1 MFVCFW
7 IGNWNEWEL
16 WWKSNSWSLCDF
28 PSFHTYRHS
37 LTQNDQPGCFVVQ
50 KIHKNYHA
58 LNQLKPQC
66 LHADSLCAVHIPPEA
81 NVTFKSKYLKNSMQ
95 TADEQGHPKEHFV
108 SFYDHTFYFVQV
120 NAFKTPFF
128 LLSFLLLHEVLLKV
142 KPISFVILE
151 IQSQI

>member
-1 MFVCFW
+1 
-7 IGNWNEWEL
+7 
-16 WWKSNSWSLCDF
+16 
-28 PSFHTYRHS
+28 
-37 LTQNDQPGCFVVQ
+37 
-50 KIHKNYHA
+50 